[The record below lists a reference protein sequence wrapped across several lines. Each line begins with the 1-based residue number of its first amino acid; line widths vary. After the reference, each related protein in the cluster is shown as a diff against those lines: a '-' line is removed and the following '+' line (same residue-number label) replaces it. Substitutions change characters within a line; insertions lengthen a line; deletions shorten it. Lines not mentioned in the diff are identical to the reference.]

1 MGVNGDTQVEPPSTE
16 YSQLVID
23 GDTPVGAVNDTVS
36 PPAILLIPVIVGAVG
51 AAADA
56 EFVTA
61 EVSIEKPKVSVHIN
75 APNNFIRD

>member
-1 MGVNGDTQVEPPSTE
+1 M
-16 YSQLVID
+16 
-23 GDTPVGAVNDTVS
+23 NDTVS

-51 AAADA
+51 VAADA

-61 EVSIEKPKVSVHIN
+61 EVSIEKPKVSVHNN